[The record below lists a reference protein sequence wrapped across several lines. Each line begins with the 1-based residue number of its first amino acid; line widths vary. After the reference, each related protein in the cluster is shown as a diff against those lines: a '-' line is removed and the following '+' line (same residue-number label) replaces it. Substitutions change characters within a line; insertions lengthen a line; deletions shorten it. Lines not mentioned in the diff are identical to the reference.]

1 MFASVLVG
9 LLLGVPQDKPEGKE
23 PKILARGTW
32 RAAGTKEPQ
41 QLVIRSAEEL
51 AKAAGQPADKA
62 AAELAKEFKVES
74 IDWKKQ
80 MVVVATGGT
89 KSTGGYSVEITDLKV
104 KDGVLTV
111 HWKMNA
117 PKPGS
122 PVTRAITHPAQAAL
136 VERFD
141 GKIVFDPPAP
151 KGEKKG
157 DK

>member
-1 MFASVLVG
+1 MFTSLLVG
-9 LLLGVPQDKPEGKE
+9 LLLGAPQDNPERKE
-23 PKILARGTW
+23 LKVLARGDW

-41 QLVIRSAEEL
+41 QLVIRSADEL
-51 AKAAGQPADKA
+51 AKATGQPADKVA
-62 AAELAKEFKVES
+62 VGLAKEFKVEA

-104 KDGVLTV
+104 KEGMLTV
-111 HWKMNA
+111 HWKLNT
-117 PKPGS
+117 PKPGAVL
-122 PVTRAITHPAQAAL
+122 PQAITHPAQAVL

-141 GKIVFDPPAP
+141 GKTVFDPPAP
-151 KGEKKG
+151 KQEKKG

>member
-1 MFASVLVG
+1 MFTSLLVG
-9 LLLGVPQDKPEGKE
+9 LLVGAPQDKPEGKE
-23 PKILARGTW
+23 LKVLARGDW

-41 QLVIRSAEEL
+41 HLVIRSTEEL

-62 AAELAKEFKVES
+62 AEGLAQAFKVEA

-89 KSTGGYSVEITDLKV
+89 KTTGGYSVEITDLKV

-111 HWKMNA
+111 HWKMNT

-122 PVTRAITHPAQAAL
+122 LITQAITHPAQAVL

-141 GKIVFDPPAP
+141 GKTVFDPPAP
-151 KGEKKG
+151 KQEKKG